1 MSRTLENFKKNSIYA
16 ISSQLSGLFLSFF
29 IALIIPKFL
38 GVIEFSYWQ
47 LFLFYV
53 NYLGLLHFGLNDGIY
68 LKYGG
73 QRREELPLQQ
83 LAKQFT
89 ILTISQFFIMII
101 VLLLSF
107 FIENAQRK
115 TIWIAVA
122 LYLPLVNINGFIGY
136 LLQSIN
142 EIYLYSISVIID
154 KIIIIVGVLS
164 LIFFNYRD
172 FAIYI
177 YVYVFSKLIS
187 TLYLYNRSRKVTR
200 FNFNIHLSDWKETKI
215 LISSG
220 IKLMFANI
228 MGTLIL
234 GLNRKLVDIFWGIEA
249 FGRFSFAISL
259 TNFFLLFIS
268 QVSIVIFPALRR
280 INKEKLKNIFTF
292 GNIILNRILLG
303 GLLLYLPVSIFLK
316 HWLPAYTLSIDYL
329 CYLLPI
335 FIFDGKMQIIN
346 NTFFKVLRKEKEMLL
361 INILALTISEILG
374 IIVAFSSRNMNLM
387 ILILVISIGFR
398 SLIAEL
404 YFKNMFDQGSL
415 DEMIWLY
422 VLILTFT
429 LSNLYIGNVWGSV
442 IYLLF
447 YLLYLYLSFSK
458 LKEAVAF
465 FYNKTKK

>member
-1 MSRTLENFKKNSIYA
+1 L
-16 ISSQLSGLFLSFF
+16 
-29 IALIIPKFL
+29 
-38 GVIEFSYWQ
+38 
-47 LFLFYV
+47 
-53 NYLGLLHFGLNDGIY
+53 
-68 LKYGG
+68 
-73 QRREELPLQQ
+73 
-83 LAKQFT
+83 
-89 ILTISQFFIMII
+89 
-101 VLLLSF
+101 
-107 FIENAQRK
+107 
-115 TIWIAVA
+115 
-122 LYLPLVNINGFIGY
+122 
-136 LLQSIN
+136 
-142 EIYLYSISVIID
+142 
-154 KIIIIVGVLS
+154 IVGVLS

-316 HWLPAYTLSIDYL
+316 HWLPAYT
-329 CYLLPI
+329 
-335 FIFDGKMQIIN
+335 
-346 NTFFKVLRKEKEMLL
+346 
-361 INILALTISEILG
+361 
-374 IIVAFSSRNMNLM
+374 
-387 ILILVISIGFR
+387 
-398 SLIAEL
+398 
-404 YFKNMFDQGSL
+404 
-415 DEMIWLY
+415 
-422 VLILTFT
+422 
-429 LSNLYIGNVWGSV
+429 
-442 IYLLF
+442 
-447 YLLYLYLSFSK
+447 
-458 LKEAVAF
+458 
-465 FYNKTKK
+465 

>member
-1 MSRTLENFKKNSIYA
+1 MENFKKNSIYA

-361 INILALTISEILG
+361 INILALTISGILG

-442 IYLLF
+442 IY
-447 YLLYLYLSFSK
+447 
-458 LKEAVAF
+458 
-465 FYNKTKK
+465 

>member
-1 MSRTLENFKKNSIYA
+1 MENFKKNSIYA
-16 ISSQLSGLFLSFF
+16 ISSQLCGLLLSFF

-38 GVIEFSYWQ
+38 GVMEFSYWQ

-73 QRREELPLQQ
+73 QRRENLPLQQ

-101 VLLLSF
+101 ILVSSF
-107 FIENAQRK
+107 FIEKAQRQ
-115 TIWIAVA
+115 TVWVAVA

-154 KIIIIVGVLS
+154 KIIVIIGVFS

-172 FAIYI
+172 FDIYI

-187 TLYLYNRSRKVTR
+187 TLYLYNKSRKVTR
-200 FNFNIHLSDWKETKI
+200 FNFNIHLSDLKETKI

-220 IKLMFANI
+220 IKLMLANI

-259 TNFFLLFIS
+259 ANFFLLFIS

-280 INKEKLKNIFTF
+280 VNKRELKYIFTF

-303 GLLLYLPVSIFLK
+303 ALILYLPASLFLK
-316 HWLPAYTLSIDYL
+316 HWLPTYTLSIDYL

-335 FIFDGKMQIIN
+335 FIFDGKMQILN
-346 NTFFKVLRKEKEMLL
+346 NTFFKVLRKEKKMLE
-361 INILALTISEILG
+361 INILALTISGVLG
-374 IIVAFSSRNMNLM
+374 TIVAFSSQNMNLM

-404 YFKNMFDQGSL
+404 YFKNMFEQGNIG
-415 DEMIWLY
+415 EIIWLY
-422 VLILTFT
+422 GLILIFA
-429 LSNLYIGNVWGSV
+429 LSNLYFGNVWGLV
-442 IYLLF
+442 IFLLF
-447 YLLYLYLSFSK
+447 YLLFLCLSFSK
-458 LKEAVAF
+458 LKEAVVF
-465 FYNKTKK
+465 FNNKTKK